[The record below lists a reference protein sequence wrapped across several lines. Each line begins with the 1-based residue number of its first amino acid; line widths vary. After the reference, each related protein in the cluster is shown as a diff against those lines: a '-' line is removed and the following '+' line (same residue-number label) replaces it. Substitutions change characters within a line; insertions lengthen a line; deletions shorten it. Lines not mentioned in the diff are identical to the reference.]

1 MKSSLIRICLSVMLT
16 AAVVNTIAAEG
27 EDQYRPPLPKKLSLP
42 EAKRI
47 ALQANPSLQITVARL
62 QAAASQLQQAQSNYM
77 PTLDLTAS
85 VQRTQEVP
93 KQNGGNGR
101 SHFTTYNAG
110 ASFDWTLYDGMA
122 RKYDN
127 IAKRAGLKIAEANH
141 EDAQRSLLLSVATA
155 YYDTLL
161 EIENIR
167 IAKEDLKYN
176 LDLQDTAQK
185 KLERGAGNRSDVL
198 NFQIKAKGAQANLI
212 QSEQNL
218 KIRHYTLAQLLGYS
232 PSEIPEGFELVP
244 ADDYSKDAA
253 LPTIDE
259 CVAYAFEHRP
269 DITAQNDAIA
279 RQNAMV
285 EYYGSDNH
293 PQISLFADYGLT
305 RRKNPKFTHHDD
317 SLVFGAQVRWNVFNG
332 NKTRARVA
340 EAFAGVLEARA
351 SLDALKQDIEK
362 QVANQHVATN
372 EARTLADLKTE
383 TEKLAEE
390 TRDLVRTEY
399 NIGRVTATRLNE
411 AQTDLTNAQGARVKA
426 IILYW
431 QYRENLAATTGKIME
446 TAK

>member
-1 MKSSLIRICLSVMLT
+1 MKTSIVRICLSVMLT
-16 AAVVNTIAAEG
+16 AIVVIAADTEG
-27 EDQYRPPLPKKLSLP
+27 QDQYRPSLPKKLSLP
-42 EAKRI
+42 EAKKI
-47 ALQANPSLQITVARL
+47 ALQGNPSLQITVARL
-62 QAAASQLQQAQSNYM
+62 QAAAAQLQQAQSNYM
-77 PTLDLTAS
+77 PTLDLSAS

-110 ASFDWTLYDGMA
+110 ASLDWTLYDGMA

-127 IAKRAGLKIAEANH
+127 IAKRAGLKIAESNH
-141 EDAQRSLLLSVATA
+141 LDAQRSLLLSVATA

-161 EIENIR
+161 EVENIR

-176 LDLQDTAQK
+176 LDLQETAQK

-212 QSEQNL
+212 QAEQNL
-218 KIRHYTLAQLLGYS
+218 KICHYSLVQLLGYS
-232 PSEIPEGFELVP
+232 PSEIPEGFELLP
-244 ADDYSKDAA
+244 ADDYTKDTA
-253 LPTIDE
+253 LPSIDE
-259 CVAYAFEHRP
+259 CIAYAFEHRP
-269 DITAQNDAIA
+269 DIVAQQDMMH
-279 RQNAMV
+279 RQSALVN
-285 EYYGSDNH
+285 YYDSDYQ
-293 PQISLFADYGLT
+293 PQIDLFADYGLT

-317 SLVFGAQVRWNVFNG
+317 SLVFGAQVRWNIFNG

-340 EAFAGVLEARA
+340 EAYAGVLEARA
-351 SLDALKQDIEK
+351 SLDALKQEIER
-362 QVANQHVATN
+362 QVANQHTATN
-372 EARTLADLKTE
+372 EARTLADLKNE

>member
-1 MKSSLIRICLSVMLT
+1 MKTSLIHICLSVMLT
-16 AAVVNTIAAEG
+16 VAVVNAIGADTA
-27 EDQYRPPLPKKLSLP
+27 DQYRPPLPKKLSLE
-42 EAKRI
+42 EAKKI
-47 ALQANPSLQITVARL
+47 ALQANPSLQVTVARL
-62 QAAASQLQQAQSNYM
+62 QAAAAQLQQAQSNYM

-101 SHFTTYNAG
+101 THFTTYNAG

-127 IAKRAGLKIAEANH
+127 IAKRVGMKIAEFNH

-155 YYDTLL
+155 YYDSLL
-161 EIENIR
+161 EVENIR

-176 LDLQDTAQK
+176 IDLQDTAQK

-212 QSEQNL
+212 QAEQNL
-218 KIRHYTLAQLLGYS
+218 KIRHYTLVQLLGYS
-232 PSEIPEGFELVP
+232 PSEVPEGFELIS
-244 ADDYSKDAA
+244 AGDYSKDPA
-253 LPTIDE
+253 LPSIEE
-259 CVAYAFEHRP
+259 CIAYAMEHRP
-269 DITAQNDAIA
+269 DIMAQNDIIE
-279 RQNAMV
+279 RQTAMV
-285 EYYGSDNH
+285 DYYGSDNH
-293 PQISLFADYGLT
+293 PQIGLFADYGLT

-340 EAFAGVLEARA
+340 EAYAGVLEARA

-411 AQTDLTNAQGARVKA
+411 AQTDLTNAQAARVKA

-431 QYRENLAATTGKIME
+431 QYRENLAASTGKIME
-446 TAK
+446 PAK

>member
-1 MKSSLIRICLSVMLT
+1 MKTSFIHICLSVMLT
-16 AAVVNTIAAEG
+16 VAVINALADDG
-27 EDQYRPPLPKKLSLP
+27 ADYNRPPLPKKLSLE
-42 EAKRI
+42 EAKKI
-47 ALQANPSLQITVARL
+47 ALQANPSLQVTVARL
-62 QAAASQLQQAQSNYM
+62 QAATAQLQQAQSNYM

-101 SHFTTYNAG
+101 SHFYNAG

-127 IAKRAGLKIAEANH
+127 IAKQVGLKIAQSNH

-161 EIENIR
+161 EVENIR

-176 LDLQDTAQK
+176 IDLQDTAQK

-218 KIRHYTLAQLLGYS
+218 KIRHYTLVQLLGYS
-232 PSEIPEGFELVP
+232 PSEIPEGFELQQV
-244 ADDYSKDAA
+244 DDYSKDAA
-253 LPTIDE
+253 LPSIDE

-269 DITAQNDAIA
+269 DIAAQNDAIE
-279 RQNAMV
+279 RQSAMV
-285 EYYGSDNH
+285 DYYNSDNH

-340 EAFAGVLEARA
+340 EAYAGVLEARA

-362 QVANQHVATN
+362 QVANQHTATN
-372 EARTLADLKTE
+372 EARTLADLKNE

-411 AQTDLTNAQGARVKA
+411 AQTDLTNAQAARAKA

-431 QYRENLAATTGKIME
+431 QYRENLAATTGKIMD